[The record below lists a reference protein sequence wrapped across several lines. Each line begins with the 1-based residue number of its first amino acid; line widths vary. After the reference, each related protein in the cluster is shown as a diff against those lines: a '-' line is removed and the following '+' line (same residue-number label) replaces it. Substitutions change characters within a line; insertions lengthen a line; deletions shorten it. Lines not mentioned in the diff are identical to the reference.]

1 MMRVDFS
8 IDLSLSLSMSMEDGW
23 TPKSKKDGKGKGHK
37 GEYSEG
43 SHVPIVVLA
52 MGDES
57 IPEATVERKVLLK
70 RSYVEDGR
78 DDMKLVKA

>member
-1 MMRVDFS
+1 MRVDFS
-8 IDLSLSLSMSMEDGW
+8 LDLSLSLSMSMEDGW
-23 TPKSKKDGKGKGHK
+23 TPKSKKDGYGK